1 MSLETAPGSTAFD
14 SKSTITLRVLPTM
27 TVRIFKMKV
36 SKSFKISRHQTSIKL
51 WLKMQDGTFAA
62 MDNDE
67 HDLDWWGLDHSSEIY
82 VYFEAS

>member
-1 MSLETAPGSTAFD
+1 
-14 SKSTITLRVLPTM
+14 
-27 TVRIFKMKV
+27 MKV

-67 HDLDWWGLDHSSEIY
+67 HDLDWWGLDHSSDIY